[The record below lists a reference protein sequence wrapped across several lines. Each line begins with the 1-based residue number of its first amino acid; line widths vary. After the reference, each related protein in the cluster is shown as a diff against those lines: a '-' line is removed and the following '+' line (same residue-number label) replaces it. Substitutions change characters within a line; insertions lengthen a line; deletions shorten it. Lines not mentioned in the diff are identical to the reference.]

1 MKVVK
6 PKKCKVCREL
16 FTPNYSSFQKT
27 CGITCAKEEGK
38 QIVEKER
45 AKAWTKEKKEWS
57 DKLMTL
63 SDHIQLCQ
71 KVFNTFIRIR
81 DKGKPCISSGRPL
94 ITKYDAGH
102 YYSCGA
108 YPNLRFHEDNCHG
121 QSVHDNRDKH
131 GNLIEY
137 RERLIERIG
146 MDSFLTLE
154 AMKQIPRNYSI
165 PEIKELTAHYRAKIK
180 ELQK

>member
-1 MKVVK
+1 MCIAAHG
-6 PKKCKVCREL
+6 KKLV
-16 FTPNYSSFQKT
+16 N
-27 CGITCAKEEGK
+27 
-38 QIVEKER
+38 KER

-57 DKLMTL
+57 EKLMTL

-71 KVFNTFIRIR
+71 KVFNTYIRLR

-94 ITKYDAGH
+94 IAKYDAGH

-108 YPNLRFHEDNCHG
+108 YPNLRFNEDNCHG

-146 MDSFLTLE
+146 MERFLTLE
-154 AMKQIPRNYSI
+154 AMKNISRNYTI
-165 PEIKELTAHYRAKIK
+165 PEIKEMIALYRSKIK
-180 ELQK
+180 QLTK